1 MISYTIHQIAG
12 RHRSDKLLKHIVR
25 LINGI
30 TIGSM
35 KAGTHLA
42 YYQQPADRV
51 KIRCLLAHILLEPA
65 LTTIHIEVHGLRTVM
80 LQATTGRHIKIQHDV
95 VLGTVTT
102 AAMQL
107 EHFRKNSRIVI

>member
-12 RHRSDKLLKHIVR
+12 RHGSDKLLENIVR
-25 LINGI
+25 SINGN

-42 YYQQPADRV
+42 YYQQPADGV
-51 KIRCLLAHILLEPA
+51 KICRLLAHILLEPA

-80 LQATTGRHIKIQHDV
+80 LQATTGWHIKIQHDI

-107 EHFRKNSRIVI
+107 QHFGNNS